1 MIEKLKL
8 FNDSRHFDDNICGLK
23 LRKKCSIAKKLS
35 LIGLLIFRDHI
46 MASFDNY
53 LRGWVNVMV
62 IAFMVMIQIIM
73 MIPMIQW

>member
-1 MIEKLKL
+1 
-8 FNDSRHFDDNICGLK
+8 
-23 LRKKCSIAKKLS
+23 
-35 LIGLLIFRDHI
+35 

-62 IAFMVMIQIIM
+62 MAFMVMIQM